1 MNDVTNAASQLVD
14 LMLSDPPTD
23 NADLLDVATKLERDA
38 RGLSVIALGLVRE
51 AQRLRD
57 FAAARQA
64 RMDGTPDPLLH

>member
-1 MNDVTNAASQLVD
+1 MNDVTNVASQLVD

>member
-1 MNDVTNAASQLVD
+1 MNDVTNAVSQLVD

-23 NADLLDVATKLERDA
+23 NADLLDLATKLERDA
-38 RGLSVIALGLVRE
+38 RGLSVTALGLVRE